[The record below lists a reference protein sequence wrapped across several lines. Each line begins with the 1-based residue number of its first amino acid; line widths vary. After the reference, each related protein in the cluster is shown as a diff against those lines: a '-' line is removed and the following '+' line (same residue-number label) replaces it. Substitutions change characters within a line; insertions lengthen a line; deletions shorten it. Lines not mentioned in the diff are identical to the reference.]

1 MCNNR
6 ITEFIFHCHRVECFI
21 SIAFP
26 IIRPMVS
33 VGLWLF
39 SKDKQVSRCQPGRIR
54 NQIGSLS
61 YPSGGGVLAWEKQNG
76 KVGFSKAAV
85 VMPFESSLTKA
96 PASLLPETTQRFF
109 IACFARSARMAL
121 PYCTWQRRGAI
132 RIWCNCCWPIK
143 PRSMPGALAVARL
156 WARRCVQAAVT

>member
-1 MCNNR
+1 MA
-6 ITEFIFHCHRVECFI
+6 IQPD
-21 SIAFP
+21 S
-26 IIRPMVS
+26 VS
-33 VGLWLF
+33 VKLSTAGDR
-39 SKDKQVSRCQPGRIR
+39 KDKAALCRLPSKATYP
-54 NQIGSLS
+54 S
-61 YPSGGGVLAWEKQNG
+61 YPSGGGVLAGEKQNG
-76 KVGFSKAAV
+76 MIDFSKAAV